1 MEKKNEILFRATMGI
16 ILFAVLVFVPGMLGA
31 QSYPKKPVDMICPHA
46 PGAGTDAG
54 GRIIAT
60 YLTGKWGVPVNV
72 VNKPGGMAIPGTLD
86 ALKSAPDGYT
96 VLVDGHSTNT
106 MQAAVM
112 KDLPPE
118 FGLRTP
124 VAKVIMVPSFYI
136 VRADA
141 PWKTLAEAMDHAR
154 KNPAAFKYSAGILS
168 SINNF
173 CLTQLLETA
182 KVDPNPGRV
191 TFDKGH
197 TPSLQAL
204 LGGHVQFGIGF
215 IGDLKSLYPSKIRAL
230 AVTSPQRIKEYPEIP
245 TTREAGYPGA
255 NIVGWYGVSAP
266 PKLPEDIV
274 NLWVKSLSDAQQDP
288 KFQEIAEKMGHLVR
302 FVGHKDMIAEL
313 SEEYKVYREIAEKT
327 GLRK

>member
-1 MEKKNEILFRATMGI
+1 MKDKKKMFFGVTIVI
-16 ILFAVLVFVPGMLGA
+16 ILFTFFVSTLGTAQA
-31 QSYPKKPVDMICPHA
+31 QSYPKKPIDMICPHA

-96 VLVDGHSTNT
+96 MHVDGHSTNT

-112 KDLPPE
+112 RDLPPE
-118 FGLRTP
+118 FAARTP

-141 PWKTLAEAMDHAR
+141 PWKTLAEAMDYAR

-173 CLTQLLETA
+173 CLTQLLATA
-182 KVDPNPGRV
+182 KVDPDPGRV

-230 AVTSPQRIKEYPEIP
+230 AVTSPQRIKAYPEIP
-245 TTREAGYPGA
+245 TTKEVGFPGA
-255 NIVGWYGVSAP
+255 NIIGWYGVSGP
-266 PKLPEDIV
+266 PKLPEDII
-274 NLWVKSLSDAQQDP
+274 NIWVKTLADAQHDP
-288 KFQEIAEKMGHLVR
+288 KFLEIAEKMGHLIH
-302 FVGHKDMIAEL
+302 FVGHKEMVAEL
-313 SEEYKVYREIAEKT
+313 KEEYKVYLEIAEKT
-327 GLRK
+327 GMRK

>member
-1 MEKKNEILFRATMGI
+1 MKHKEQTICMLTILI
-16 ILFAVLVFVPGMLGA
+16 ISFFSFASMLGTAQA
-31 QSYPKKPVDMICPHA
+31 QSYPKKPVEIICPHA
-46 PGAGTDAG
+46 PGAGTDAA

-60 YLTGKWGVPVNV
+60 YLSDKWGVPVNV
-72 VNKPGGMAIPGTLD
+72 VNKAGGMAIPGTLD

-96 VLVDGHSTNT
+96 MLNDGHSTNT

-118 FGLRTP
+118 FAARTP

-136 VRADA
+136 VRADS

-154 KNPAAFKYSAGILS
+154 KNPAAFKYGAGILS

-173 CLTQLLETA
+173 CLTRLFEVA
-182 KVDPNPGRV
+182 KIDPNAGRV

-204 LGGHVQFGIGF
+204 LGGHVQFGVGF

-230 AVTSPQRIKEYPEIP
+230 AVTSPERIKAFPDIP
-245 TTREAGYPGA
+245 TTKEVGFPGA
-255 NIVGWYGVSAP
+255 NIVGWYGISGP
-266 PKLPEDIV
+266 PKLPEDII
-274 NLWVKSLSDAQQDP
+274 NIWVKTLADAQSDP
-288 KFQEIAEKMGHLVR
+288 KFLELAEKVGHLPRFMGHKEMVADLKEEYKLYLEIAER
-302 FVGHKDMIAEL
+302 
-313 SEEYKVYREIAEKT
+313 T